1 MTNNDLVEEY
11 DHHHQD
17 DIDHLLL
24 TVLLPSFPP
33 NRSQWKKLEHALHFI
48 NKSRSCSSEEK
59 RKYFPNKTERGRGT
73 ETYYLESELRLDV
86 RQYSVHCIP
95 TGGNYYLSVLS
106 SQLYLDQRTEFSH
119 RSVSYASNNIKSAYS
134 PGKLGNSKKMFS
146 KDQISWSKLKHFLQQ
161 IM

>member
-1 MTNNDLVEEY
+1 MANNDLVEEY

-59 RKYFPNKTERGRGT
+59 RKYFGNKTES
-73 ETYYLESELRLDV
+73 YYLESEPGVDV
-86 RQYSVHCIP
+86 RQYSVPCIP
-95 TGGNYYLSVLS
+95 MY
-106 SQLYLDQRTEFSH
+106 
-119 RSVSYASNNIKSAYS
+119 
-134 PGKLGNSKKMFS
+134 
-146 KDQISWSKLKHFLQQ
+146 WW
-161 IM
+161 